1 MSEAAEWR
9 VQESIGARLR
19 GLADASPSG
28 VILVR
33 SKRVAWASE
42 RFAETAGR
50 RSAAA
55 LVGTS
60 LRDLFTD
67 TGSGLPNAN
76 TRRPIECQ
84 LQRPDGDTRTVICR
98 LAKADAE
105 TADTAAWVIEDV
117 THLHVVERELLRASQ
132 ALHATHRD
140 LANLRER
147 SRKESDE
154 REELLT
160 VVSHELRTPVTIING
175 YNRLLLTEK
184 IGALNDEQRRFL
196 AESSKACYRLNEFI
210 GNLLEAFR
218 VSPEGVVL
226 EVAHAS
232 VSPVVDEV
240 IGLLRPL
247 LESGELAVRVR
258 IDPGAERARFDRIRL
273 SRILTNLLGNAIKF
287 SPPGGTIEIATRAVQ
302 RLHEGAPE
310 RPCIE
315 ISISDEGPGVAVED
329 RKRIFDAYV
338 QVGEESRA
346 GGLGLGLA
354 ICKRLVEAHGGSIS
368 VSGGSGGGSCFAFTL
383 PVSDSPRRSA
393 IPNAPAEEGT

>member
-1 MSEAAEWR
+1 MSQAAQWS
-9 VQESIGARLR
+9 VQQPVGDRLQ

-28 VILVR
+28 VILVK

-50 RSAAA
+50 GSSAALIGA
-55 LVGTS
+55 S
-60 LRDLFTD
+60 LGDLFKD

-76 TRRPIECQ
+76 TRRSIECQ
-84 LQRPDGDTRTVICR
+84 LQRPDGDNRTVICR
-98 LAKADAE
+98 LVRADAE
-105 TADTAAWVIEDV
+105 SADTAAWVLEDV
-117 THLHVVERELLRASQ
+117 THIHVVERELLRASQ
-132 ALHATHRD
+132 GLHTAHRD
-140 LANLRER
+140 ITNLRER
-147 SRKESDE
+147 LRKEIDE

-160 VVSHELRTPVTIING
+160 VVSHELRTPVTIISG
-175 YNRLLLTEK
+175 YNRLLLAEK

-196 AESSKACYRLNEFI
+196 SESSNACYRLNEFI

-226 EVAHAS
+226 EIAHAS
-232 VSPVVDEV
+232 VLPVVDEV
-240 IGLLRPL
+240 VGLLRPL
-247 LESGELAVRVR
+247 LEAGELEVQVR
-258 IDPGAERARFDRIRL
+258 IDPSAERARFDRIRL
-273 SRILTNLLGNAIKF
+273 GQILTNLLGNAIKF
-287 SPPGGTIEIATRAVQ
+287 SPLGGTIEVATRAVP

-310 RPCIE
+310 RSCIE
-315 ISISDEGPGVAVED
+315 IRISDEGPGVALED

-368 VSGGSGGGSCFAFTL
+368 VGDGSDGGSSFAFTL
-383 PVSDSPRRSA
+383 PVSESPRKSE
-393 IPNAPAEEGT
+393 IPRELREEGS